1 MKILITGGAGYI
13 GSHTALNLLEKGNNL
28 EVIDSLCNSYPKVLE
43 RVEHLKKRGT
53 SYGEMI
59 FHQGDIRDTDLVE
72 KIFKKS
78 FDKKQPI
85 EAVIHFAGLKSVSES
100 IKYPE
105 KYWDFNV
112 HGSKVLLKIMDKYEC
127 RNIVFSSSATVYK
140 FLGLNEFL
148 TEAAKTN
155 PINPYGETKLEVEK
169 ILKALFKKEKNIWRI
184 SILRYFNPI
193 GAHFSGMIGEDPQG
207 FPNNLFPLI
216 TKAASGEMDKLQIYG
231 NDWPTADG
239 TAIRDYIHV
248 MDLAEAHYLAL
259 KNLMEYKS
267 KLSILNIGT
276 GIGTSVLEIV
286 KTFESVNKCSIP
298 YEFADRR
305 EGDCPF
311 VVADNKLS
319 LKTLNWSPK
328 LNLKRMCIDG
338 WNWKLKNPNGYSQ

>member
-1 MKILITGGAGYI
+1 
-13 GSHTALNLLEKGNNL
+13 
-28 EVIDSLCNSYPKVLE
+28 
-43 RVEHLKKRGT
+43 
-53 SYGEMI
+53 
-59 FHQGDIRDTDLVE
+59 
-72 KIFKKS
+72 
-78 FDKKQPI
+78 
-85 EAVIHFAGLKSVSES
+85 
-100 IKYPE
+100 
-105 KYWDFNV
+105 
-112 HGSKVLLKIMDKYEC
+112 
-127 RNIVFSSSATVYK
+127 
-140 FLGLNEFL
+140 
-148 TEAAKTN
+148 
-155 PINPYGETKLEVEK
+155 
-169 ILKALFKKEKNIWRI
+169 
-184 SILRYFNPI
+184 
-193 GAHFSGMIGEDPQG
+193 
-207 FPNNLFPLI
+207 
-216 TKAASGEMDKLQIYG
+216 MDKLKIYG

-328 LNLKRMCIDG
+328 RNLERMCIDG
-338 WNWKLKNPNGYSQ
+338 WNWKIKNPNGYSS